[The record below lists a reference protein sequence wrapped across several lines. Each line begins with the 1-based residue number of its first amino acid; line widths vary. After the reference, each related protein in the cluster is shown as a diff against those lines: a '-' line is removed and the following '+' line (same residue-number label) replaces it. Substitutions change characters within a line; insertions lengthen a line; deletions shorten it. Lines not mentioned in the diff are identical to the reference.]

1 MVSNIGARMA
11 SRESVARCSVRM
23 MTSAS
28 TGSADPTGASPAIRY
43 SLFGAFL
50 ACAST
55 SPALAHSFLV
65 EANPS
70 SKDHVTAAPKT
81 VKLRFG
87 GGVEPSYSKL
97 TIEGA
102 DGKVLAEGAIGVP
115 EKDRELSVN
124 APDLAPGKYVVRYRV
139 LSKDGH
145 IVEGNYEFFVDPK

>member
-1 MVSNIGARMA
+1 MRHTHEVRREGKHQERDMGNHRNLSNRTALTIRTGLIAGLCLAGAWIA
-11 SRESVARCSVRM
+11 G
-23 MTSAS
+23 TS
-28 TGSADPTGASPAIRY
+28 
-43 SLFGAFL
+43 
-50 ACAST
+50 

-65 EANPS
+65 EATPS
-70 SKDHVTAAPKT
+70 SKDHVASSPKT

-87 GGVEPSYSKL
+87 GGVEPAYSKL

-102 DGKVLAEGAIGVP
+102 DGKVLSEGAIGVP

-124 APDLAPGKYVVRYRV
+124 SPDLIPGKYVVRYRV

>member
-1 MVSNIGARMA
+1 MGNNHYLPNRTAALIRNALVAGLCVIGA
-11 SRESVARCSVRM
+11 V
-23 MTSAS
+23 
-28 TGSADPTGASPAIRY
+28 SPAV
-43 SLFGAFL
+43 
-50 ACAST
+50 
-55 SPALAHSFLV
+55 AHSFLV
-65 EANPS
+65 EATPS
-70 SKDHVTAAPKT
+70 SKDHVATSPKT

-87 GGVEPSYSKL
+87 GGVEPAYSKL

-124 APDLAPGKYVVRYRV
+124 SPELTAGKYVVRYRV

>member
-1 MVSNIGARMA
+1 MGINHNLPNRTAALIRNVLVAGLCVIGA
-11 SRESVARCSVRM
+11 V
-23 MTSAS
+23 
-28 TGSADPTGASPAIRY
+28 SPAV
-43 SLFGAFL
+43 
-50 ACAST
+50 
-55 SPALAHSFLV
+55 AHSFLV
-65 EANPS
+65 EATPS
-70 SKDHVTAAPKT
+70 SKDHVATSPKT

-87 GGVEPSYSKL
+87 GGVEPAYSKL

-124 APDLAPGKYVVRYRV
+124 SPELTAGKYVVRYRV

>member
-1 MVSNIGARMA
+1 
-11 SRESVARCSVRM
+11 
-23 MTSAS
+23 MTQNRNLLHW
-28 TGSADPTGASPAIRY
+28 TSPMIRY
-43 SLFGAFL
+43 WLVGALL
-50 ACAST
+50 ACAAS
-55 SPALAHSFLV
+55 SPARAHSFLV

-87 GGVEPSYSKL
+87 GGVEPAYSKL
-97 TIEGA
+97 TVEGA